1 MELITNELVNLSI
14 KPRSLKDKNYLIKR
28 SSRHNL
34 NNYDTT
40 NNYIGILP
48 FYSITNPINNYQKNF
63 FLNIS
68 NFLLDYKNN
77 LIFTKI
83 RNRNKEENSLKYEKN
98 ILSHIKSFLSEI
110 LNIKITKNENIIK
123 ILSIENQRIQIYLI
137 NIEKH
142 IDKLEELSIN
152 KKLSLE
158 DLNLNKEYTNFKKV
172 KFIDYYTKWEGLEK
186 NKKINFKSQKF
197 KKKLYSN
204 IVKLPYNK
212 ETLQKFFTLKIYD
225 NIEIKFKIKL
235 FYNKLL

>member
-14 KPRSLKDKNYLIKR
+14 KQRSLEDRNYLINR
-28 SSRHNL
+28 LSRNNL
-34 NNYDTT
+34 NNYDIT

-48 FYSITNPINNYQKNF
+48 YYSLTNPINNYKKNF
-63 FLNIS
+63 FINIS

-83 RNRNKEENSLKYEKN
+83 RNKTKEENTLKYEKT
-98 ILSHIKSFLSEI
+98 IIAHIKLYVSEI
-110 LNIKITKNENIIK
+110 FNIKITKNENVIK
-123 ILSIENQRIQIYLI
+123 ILNIENQRIQIYLI

-142 IDKLEELSIN
+142 IDKLENLSIN
-152 KKLSLE
+152 KKLSLDE
-158 DLNLNKEYTNFKKV
+158 LNLNKDYTNFKKV
-172 KFIDYYTKWEGLEK
+172 KIIDYYTKWEGLEK
-186 NKKINFKSQKF
+186 DKKVNFKSKKF

-212 ETLQKFFTLKIYD
+212 ETLQKFFVLKICN
-225 NIEIKFKIKL
+225 NIKIKFKIKL

>member
-1 MELITNELVNLSI
+1 MELISNELVNLSI
-14 KPRSLKDKNYLIKR
+14 KPRSIEDRNYLINR
-28 SSRHNL
+28 VSRNNL
-34 NNYDTT
+34 NNYDIT

-48 FYSITNPINNYQKNF
+48 YYSITNPINNYQKNF
-63 FLNIS
+63 FINIS
-68 NFLLDYKNN
+68 NFLIDYKNN

-83 RNRNKEENSLKYEKN
+83 RNKDKEENTLKYEKT
-98 ILSHIKSFLSEI
+98 IIGHIKSFLAEI

-123 ILSIENQRIQIYLI
+123 ILNIENQRIQIYLI

-142 IDKLEELSIN
+142 IDKLEDLSIN
-152 KKLSLE
+152 KKMSLE
-158 DLNLNKEYTNFKKV
+158 NLNLNKDYTNFKKV

-197 KKKLYSN
+197 KRKLYSN

-212 ETLQKFFTLKIYD
+212 ETLQKFFKLKIYN

-235 FYNKLL
+235 FYNKLI

>member
-14 KPRSLKDKNYLIKR
+14 KPRSLEDRNYLINR
-28 SSRHNL
+28 ISRNNL
-34 NNYDTT
+34 NNYDIT

-48 FYSITNPINNYQKNF
+48 YYSLTNPINNYKKNF
-63 FLNIS
+63 FINIS
-68 NFLLDYKNN
+68 NFLLDFKNN

-83 RNRNKEENSLKYEKN
+83 RNKNKEENTLKYEKT
-98 ILSHIKSFLSEI
+98 IIAHIKSFVLEI
-110 LNIKITKNENIIK
+110 FNIKITKNENIIK
-123 ILSIENQRIQIYLI
+123 ILNIENQRMQIYLI

-142 IDKLEELSIN
+142 IDKLENLSIN
-152 KKLSLE
+152 KKLSLDE
-158 DLNLNKEYTNFKKV
+158 LNLNKDYTNFKKV

-186 NKKINFKSQKF
+186 DKKVNFKSKKF

-212 ETLQKFFTLKIYD
+212 ETLQKFFVLKICND
-225 NIEIKFKIKL
+225 IKIKFKIKL